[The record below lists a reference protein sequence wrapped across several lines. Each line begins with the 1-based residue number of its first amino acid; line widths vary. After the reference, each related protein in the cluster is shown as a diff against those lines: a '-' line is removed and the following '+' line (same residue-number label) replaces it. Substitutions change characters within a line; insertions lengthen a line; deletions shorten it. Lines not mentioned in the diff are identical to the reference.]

1 MRWSVRVW
9 LTAEQALGA
18 TRAAVPPAPQMELS
32 MEQMLEELKRED
44 AESAED
50 EARRRRKEEARARA
64 AELQQRKKAAENA
77 ALKKRKTAEK
87 KAKERHEL
95 EELQA
100 ARRAKELAR
109 REKKEA
115 RRRKAAEE
123 PEWAQP
129 PPEKEEWE
137 LPQPA
142 ATEKLERLTNK
153 ALRWLQARQGEAIV
167 CVCFALLAYV
177 IIAEWRNPSKRRD
190 QRNIYAVPINGPAT
204 ADAAEW
210 TCSYRGL
217 KLITHSA
224 QHPATRETL
233 DTAWRGGCS
242 SQTIQSFAGE
252 FCGDCSNS
260 APEGRCQN
268 LAVWWSGNSPS
279 EFSTGQIAGNP
290 DGVFSWDVSGRVD
303 MKALCIEKDLKPENH
318 PVILDKNY
326 DRVDRDTYFRGSIVK
341 GGKHGRAEQYVKT
354 PLAKAGLG

>member
-1 MRWSVRVW
+1 
-9 LTAEQALGA
+9 
-18 TRAAVPPAPQMELS
+18 MELS

-50 EARRRRKEEARARA
+50 EARRRREEEARVRA
-64 AELQQRKKAAENA
+64 AELQQRKKAAENS

-109 REKKEA
+109 REKKKA

-137 LPQPA
+137 IPKLTA
-142 ATEKLERLTNK
+142 AEKLERLTNK

-177 IIAEWRNPSKRRD
+177 IIAEFSNPSKRRD
-190 QRNIYAVPINGPAT
+190 KRNMVRRTYFLSHLHIKTIIFTKTGIGKTPTKVRFSQYAVPINGPAT

-210 TCSYRGL
+210 TCSYRG
-217 KLITHSA
+217 A
-224 QHPATRETL
+224 
-233 DTAWRGGCS
+233 
-242 SQTIQSFAGE
+242 
-252 FCGDCSNS
+252 
-260 APEGRCQN
+260 
-268 LAVWWSGNSPS
+268 
-279 EFSTGQIAGNP
+279 
-290 DGVFSWDVSGRVD
+290 
-303 MKALCIEKDLKPENH
+303 
-318 PVILDKNY
+318 KNGI
-326 DRVDRDTYFRGSIVK
+326 FF
-341 GGKHGRAEQYVKT
+341 
-354 PLAKAGLG
+354 